1 MLTVIFHINTLRFAV
16 PAVALMGVGP
26 QYLTLILGWRLASVL
41 LPTSWFRA
49 GDDCIWGTYQRFIE
63 FFFEHCTGVEV
74 VLSGDVD
81 DLKKENVLYLSN
93 HQSTMDWIIADML
106 AIRAGCLGR
115 MRYVLKDGLKY
126 MPLYGFY
133 FGLHG
138 CIYVKRSNR
147 FDQRN
152 INRCM
157 RQLASFEKHKTPV
170 WMVIFP
176 EGTRYNPQ
184 KLELMTSSQEFAK
197 KNDLEILHNVLSP
210 RFRATNLC
218 IQGLRKHYDAVYDV
232 TIAYGGTGEQVDG
245 EVDVVNRTTA
255 PSIPDY
261 LMGQCSRVHIHLK
274 RRPLD
279 EVPDDEE
286 GVHRWLHGIFEEKDR
301 KQNNAIISTTDFD
314 QNQT

>member
-41 LPTSWFRA
+41 MPTSWFRA

-93 HQSTMDWIIADML
+93 HQSTMDWIVADML

-152 INRCM
+152 ISRCM
-157 RQLASFEKHKTPV
+157 RQLASFEKHKTP
-170 WMVIFP
+170 
-176 EGTRYNPQ
+176 
-184 KLELMTSSQEFAK
+184 
-197 KNDLEILHNVLSP
+197 
-210 RFRATNLC
+210 
-218 IQGLRKHYDAVYDV
+218 
-232 TIAYGGTGEQVDG
+232 
-245 EVDVVNRTTA
+245 
-255 PSIPDY
+255 
-261 LMGQCSRVHIHLK
+261 
-274 RRPLD
+274 
-279 EVPDDEE
+279 
-286 GVHRWLHGIFEEKDR
+286 
-301 KQNNAIISTTDFD
+301 
-314 QNQT
+314 